1 MKPSRCVLCI
11 IHCFTQLCTCAHNQD
26 GIIAKL
32 KQYDAYI
39 DNELPDYIIVML
51 ANKKSMLQVKND
63 LQLFLGSNTNAFTDW
78 LQKAMSIPDFLDEVT
93 REMKAQ
99 DDDKKDS
106 TNCMYIMS

>member
-1 MKPSRCVLCI
+1 MYVTL
-11 IHCFTQLCTCAHNQD
+11 IHLLDTTHTQD

-63 LQLFLGSNTNAFTDW
+63 LQLFLGSNTDAFTDW
-78 LQKAMSIPDFLDEVT
+78 LQKAMSVPDFLDETT
-93 REMKAQ
+93 REMKSHSV
-99 DDDKKDS
+99 DEKLPN
-106 TNCMYIMS
+106 NCALLQMISIVTVEP